1 LPENN
6 LLALDDLTENDMVLR
21 HINYVP
27 IVNRLL
33 DDETKGKLS
42 FPKDFYPDENYWL
55 NVSFPMRL
63 VYLSFLLIYIPQKIA
78 LSILDL
84 PLSFLQQLNLSLSV
98 RKRLT
103 SLNKIKEF
111 LRILGEDNQVVAKK
125 FSYMDLHFNK
135 LVVYVK
141 FASLLTQV
149 FVDLIL
155 GWSVVFLVYRS
166 PEVFL
171 DMAAFCCRKLQ
182 ADIIHENLIYML
194 GFPAGFK
201 PNANLAH
208 FVGSYALSLVSGF
221 SFFTKAL
228 DPFKLPI
235 LFSGTAFG
243 CLGFSVMLAALHDL
257 LFIFSGFIFFMYSVF
272 ARCYMHTLQM
282 AFTLFKLFRGR
293 KYNVIRKKDDMV
305 SFKASELY
313 FGVLLISMIIFLL
326 PTFAMFYFY
335 VFLCVVLNILCLQ
348 VALLACQTLIL
359 EFPYFLLA
367 WTRFD
372 DFTLP
377 KSIIFHQ
384 LAFKSATPILAL
396 HLKHHNNAPFT
407 HLTSQFAKLLKA
419 AASMKMI
426 SSIVSG

>member
-1 LPENN
+1 
-6 LLALDDLTENDMVLR
+6 
-21 HINYVP
+21 
-27 IVNRLL
+27 
-33 DDETKGKLS
+33 
-42 FPKDFYPDENYWL
+42 
-55 NVSFPMRL
+55 
-63 VYLSFLLIYIPQKIA
+63 
-78 LSILDL
+78 
-84 PLSFLQQLNLSLSV
+84 
-98 RKRLT
+98 
-103 SLNKIKEF
+103 
-111 LRILGEDNQVVAKK
+111 
-125 FSYMDLHFNK
+125 
-135 LVVYVK
+135 
-141 FASLLTQV
+141 
-149 FVDLIL
+149 
-155 GWSVVFLVYRS
+155 
-166 PEVFL
+166 
-171 DMAAFCCRKLQ
+171 
-182 ADIIHENLIYML
+182 
-194 GFPAGFK
+194 
-201 PNANLAH
+201 
-208 FVGSYALSLVSGF
+208 
-221 SFFTKAL
+221 
-228 DPFKLPI
+228 
-235 LFSGTAFG
+235 
-243 CLGFSVMLAALHDL
+243 
-257 LFIFSGFIFFMYSVF
+257 
-272 ARCYMHTLQM
+272 M